1 MPWHGIRSN
10 IRQVTDSLRRFWL
23 LLLLPGTLGAATFAV
38 TTTAASGP
46 GSLTQAIL
54 DANATA
60 GINTIAFNI
69 PGTGVQ
75 TITGG
80 LPTITG
86 SVIID
91 GYSQPG
97 ASPNT
102 AAVGN
107 NAVLLIEL
115 SGGTLT
121 LLRGSNPTASTI
133 QGLVINHGGG
143 ISIQGSGFTGGNSIW
158 GNFIGTSA
166 DGLSGADGGGI
177 YVRNHGNWI
186 AGNVISG
193 NGTAISLQSA
203 KSNYISGNLIGTNAP
218 GTAAIPNGVGI
229 SISKVTMENPTTNT
243 ITSNVISG
251 NSSKAISASDIGGS
265 GISYNSIGV
274 DVLGQ
279 PLGNGAGVF
288 ISHIASAIFPWQSV
302 NNNTIAYN
310 NGDGVNVSDQF
321 QDLVSI
327 STNSIHDN
335 AGLGIRISTSPAP
348 GPPTLLTAASSGG
361 STTVTGSAPA
371 AGNLELF
378 SNATC
383 DPSGAGEGETPLGMF
398 NLQAGGFSV
407 QVPWVPGDRV
417 ITATLSSSQFSPC
430 IAVTVIGPSPTPT
443 ITPTPTA
450 TSTPAATWTPTFLT
464 PTPTPAPPTPT
475 PTPGFDVAAIAPRS
489 GAAAGGTSVTVAGT
503 GFLPGASLTIGGV
516 MAENVVVI
524 GSEQIDA
531 TAPPLSPGTLN
542 DVAVTNGAPGRPG
555 PRARL
560 ATAVLSSGWMAD
572 FLDVPQDDSFHSAVE
587 QIFRAAITAG
597 CGGGLY
603 CRDAAVHRDQMAAFL
618 LKAEHG
624 AAYLP
629 PDCAGIFTDVPCSNP
644 FAQWIEQLAAEGIT
658 GGCGDG
664 IYCPDSPVRRDQ
676 MAVFLLKAEHGP
688 DYVPPGC
695 LNAFPDV
702 ACPSTFADWIEQLA
716 AEGITGGCGGGNF
729 CPGSSSTR
737 GQMAVFLAKTFL
749 QQ

>member
-1 MPWHGIRSN
+1 M
-10 IRQVTDSLRRFWL
+10 RQVIDSLRRFWL

-75 TITGG
+75 TITGS

-115 SGGTLT
+115 SGGSLI

-143 ISIQGSGFTGGNSIW
+143 ISIQGSGFGGGNSIW

-166 DGLSGADGGGI
+166 DGLSGANGGGI
-177 YVRNHGNWI
+177 YVSNHANWI
-186 AGNVISG
+186 TGNVISG
-193 NGTAISLQSA
+193 NGTAITLLSA

-229 SISKVTMENPTTNT
+229 SIGKFTLEYPTTNT
-243 ITSNVISG
+243 ITNNVISG
-251 NSSKAISASDIGGS
+251 NSGKAISASDIGG
-265 GISYNSIGV
+265 GAISYNSIGV

-279 PLGNGAGVF
+279 PLGNGAGVS
-288 ISHIASAIFPWQSV
+288 ISHISPTFPYQSV
-302 NNNTIAYN
+302 NGNTIADN
-310 NGDGVNVSDQF
+310 NGDGVKVDDPI

-335 AGLGIRISTSPAP
+335 AGLGIRINAP
-348 GPPTLLTAASSGG
+348 VQPVPPTLFTAVSSAG

-378 SNATC
+378 SNTAC

-407 QVPWVPGDRV
+407 QVPWVSGDRV
-417 ITATLSSSQFSPC
+417 ITGTLTSSQFSTC
-430 IAVTVIGPSPTPT
+430 ISVSVIGPSPTPT
-443 ITPTPTA
+443 ITPTPT
-450 TSTPAATWTPTFLT
+450 TTPTPAATWTPTLLT
-464 PTPTPAPPTPT
+464 PTSTPAPPSPTATPT
-475 PTPGFDVAAIAPRS
+475 PTPGFHVGDISPRS
-489 GAAAGGTSVTVAGT
+489 GAAAGGTGVAVAGT

-524 GSEQIDA
+524 GSEQIEA
-531 TAPPLSPGTLN
+531 TTPALSPGTLN
-542 DVAVTNGAPGRPG
+542 DVVVTNGAPGRPA
-555 PRARL
+555 PHARL
-560 ATAVLSSGWMAD
+560 AAATLTSGWMAD
-572 FLDVPQDDSFHSAVE
+572 FLDVPQDDLFHSAVE

-603 CRDAAVHRDQMAAFL
+603 CRDAAVRRDQMAVFL

-624 AAYLP
+624 AGYVP
-629 PDCAGIFTDVPCSNP
+629 PACAGIFTDVPCSSQY
-644 FAQWIEQLAAEGIT
+644 ASWIEQLAAEGIT
-658 GGCGDG
+658 GGCGDA

-676 MAVFLLKAEHGP
+676 MAVFLLKGKHGA

-695 LNAFPDV
+695 LNNFVDV
-702 ACPSTFADWIEQLA
+702 PCPSPFADWIEELA
-716 AEGITGGCGGGNF
+716 AEDITAGCGGGKY
-729 CPGSSSTR
+729 CPDSASTR
-737 GQMAVFLAKTFL
+737 GQMAVFLTRTFL
-749 QQ
+749 LP